1 MINLILA
8 SNLNAFEIAI
18 LCIVGLCIMALI
30 VTGIFGIYE
39 IFEEKKRYKNAC
51 ENQHLMFNQLKE
63 GDYMWRV
70 IEDKITAYKIIK
82 VNYKFYHDTLREIK
96 FEIQNKESTWTHD
109 HEVDVKNAKSFKDGL
124 YYLLYKEAKL
134 SADACRRNKDK
145 AIANIQQV
153 TGEEIK
159 AEADKVIER
168 IEKIKEKSL

>member
-8 SNLNAFEIAI
+8 SNLNAVEIAM
-18 LCIVGLCIMALI
+18 LCIIGLCITAII
-30 VTGIFGIYE
+30 VTVILEIYKVFKE
-39 IFEEKKRYKNAC
+39 NKRYKNAC
-51 ENQHLMFNQLKE
+51 ENQHLMFNQLKK

-70 IEDKITAYKIIK
+70 NEDKITAYKIIE
-82 VNYKFYHDTLREIK
+82 VNYKFYHDSLHEIK
-96 FEIQNKESTWTHD
+96 FEIKSNECTWAFE

-134 SADACRRNKDK
+134 SADACRRNKEK
-145 AIANIQQV
+145 EIAKILQV
-153 TGEEIK
+153 TDEEIK